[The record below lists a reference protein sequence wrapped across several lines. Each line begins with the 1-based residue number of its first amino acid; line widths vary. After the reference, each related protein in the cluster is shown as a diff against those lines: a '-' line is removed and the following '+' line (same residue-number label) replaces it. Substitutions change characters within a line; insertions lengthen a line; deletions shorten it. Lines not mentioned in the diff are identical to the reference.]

1 MLHFYSTKPEFRFCT
16 MFMGTILDQAFKGL
30 TYLGYWSGEQNN
42 ENAYYEHIKSL
53 RQKSAKL

>member
-1 MLHFYSTKPEFRFCT
+1 